1 MSKLNLEIIKNEIEL
16 QVSILPGEIFRG
28 EKGEQGERGETGER
42 GMNGKSAY
50 EIWLE
55 AGHSGTIEDFLNFIR
70 GEKGEKGENG
80 EDALDFFS
88 VLTPENLNVFYQQ
101 AREKNYRLDTSEL
114 DKLIKRHFLMYVIK
128 QSGTPFPEY
137 FITPGY
143 NPQLTMLENDNPVET
158 IRYGANYRIKLTGL
172 SVDTAYQINQNPK
185 ILVSSSVT
193 EITLAADNQQFNIG
207 ENEIR
212 FYLENGAFFTKY
224 RFFIEPIDCDVQN
237 KERFAVIN
245 AATASEF
252 MKQLKLLPSTKNEI
266 YAPNLTEMERVKVVN
281 YYAQEIDENI
291 NHYGIYECED
301 GEYIEDE
308 RLDVI
313 YDKLDQGIK
322 LSYTLYPTYG
332 ITIKPSPSDVGIDDK
347 RAVELLTS
355 YAQSNPEDQL
365 LKRGWQVAT
374 LTYSDDLISEGSRD
388 TRDIYLEADSLI
400 PSSEGVLWPYHQ
412 KTFEFTGK
420 GGYPIEIG

>member
-1 MSKLNLEIIKNEIEL
+1 MSKLNLEISKNEIEL

-137 FITPGY
+137 FITLGY

-158 IRYGANYRIKLTGL
+158 IRYSANYRIKLTGL

-193 EITLAADNQQFNIG
+193 EITLAADNQ
-207 ENEIR
+207 
-212 FYLENGAFFTKY
+212 
-224 RFFIEPIDCDVQN
+224 
-237 KERFAVIN
+237 
-245 AATASEF
+245 
-252 MKQLKLLPSTKNEI
+252 
-266 YAPNLTEMERVKVVN
+266 
-281 YYAQEIDENI
+281 
-291 NHYGIYECED
+291 
-301 GEYIEDE
+301 
-308 RLDVI
+308 
-313 YDKLDQGIK
+313 
-322 LSYTLYPTYG
+322 
-332 ITIKPSPSDVGIDDK
+332 
-347 RAVELLTS
+347 
-355 YAQSNPEDQL
+355 
-365 LKRGWQVAT
+365 
-374 LTYSDDLISEGSRD
+374 
-388 TRDIYLEADSLI
+388 
-400 PSSEGVLWPYHQ
+400 
-412 KTFEFTGK
+412 
-420 GGYPIEIG
+420 